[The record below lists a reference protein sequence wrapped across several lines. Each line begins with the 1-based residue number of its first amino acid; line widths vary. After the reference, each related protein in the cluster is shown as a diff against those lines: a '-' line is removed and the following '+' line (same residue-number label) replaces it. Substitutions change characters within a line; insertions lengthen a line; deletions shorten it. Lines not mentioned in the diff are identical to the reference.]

1 MKDRWWLRTP
11 RHPGLVLAMAML
23 TALVVSAGITM
34 VLTAGGGA
42 HRPLAAGAGL
52 GAAIPAPPSSTS
64 TSPAPSPARTAP
76 ASISPAPSPART
88 TPAHPAPSAPAG
100 KSGPASPPGKRTP
113 PAAPTTSASPSAS
126 SSPAQGYLLVAPGQ
140 LVLTSKAGHPASGF
154 FVLTA
159 ANGPVAQYTV
169 RVTAK
174 AGKVSVA
181 PASGSLATNGF
192 VEVTVTVTSKIAL
205 TTQIV
210 AEPGDLSV
218 TVVYQPKP
226 KPTPAPGGGG
236 GGG

>member
-1 MKDRWWLRTP
+1 
-11 RHPGLVLAMAML
+11 MAML

-42 HRPLAAGAGL
+42 HRPLAAGTGL
-52 GAAIPAPPSSTS
+52 GAAIPAPPASTGPASTGPAS
-64 TSPAPSPARTAP
+64 TSPASTSPSPSPARA
-76 ASISPAPSPART
+76 

-100 KSGPASPPGKRTP
+100 KSGPASPPGKRP
-113 PAAPTTSASPSAS
+113 PPPAPTTSASPPPS
-126 SSPAQGYLLVAPGQ
+126 SSPAQGYLLVAPDQ
-140 LVLTSKAGHPASGF
+140 LMLTSKAGQPASGF

-159 ANGPVAQYTV
+159 ASGPVAQYTV

-174 AGKVSVA
+174 AAKVSVA

-192 VEVTVTVTSKIAL
+192 VEVTVTVTSKVAL

-218 TVVYQPKP
+218 MVVYQPKP
-226 KPTPAPGGGG
+226 KPKPAPGGGG

>member
-52 GAAIPAPPSSTS
+52 GAAVPAPPSSTS
-64 TSPAPSPARTAP
+64 PASTSPARTSPAPSPARP
-76 ASISPAPSPART
+76 APART
-88 TPAHPAPSAPAG
+88 SPAQPAPSAPAG
-100 KSGPASPPGKRTP
+100 KSGAASPPGRRTP
-113 PAAPTTSASPSAS
+113 PAAPTPSASPSAS
-126 SSPAQGYLLVAPGQ
+126 SSPAQGYLLVAPDQ
-140 LVLTSKAGHPASGF
+140 LMLTSKAGHPASGF

-181 PASGSLATNGF
+181 PASGSLAINGF
-192 VEVTVTVTSKIAL
+192 VEVTVTVTSKVAL

-226 KPTPAPGGGG
+226 KPTPAPGGSGG
-236 GGG
+236 GG